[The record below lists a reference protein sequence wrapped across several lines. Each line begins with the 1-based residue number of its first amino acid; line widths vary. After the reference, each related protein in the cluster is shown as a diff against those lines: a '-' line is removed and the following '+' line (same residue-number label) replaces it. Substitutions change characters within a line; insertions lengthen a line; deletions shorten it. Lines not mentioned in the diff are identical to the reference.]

1 MKQEY
6 IIKKNIFGGFNR
18 ADVIKSLAN
27 LTESNKARNEAEQQ
41 TLLNKTEDLNR
52 QISER
57 NKKIE
62 EYLSNDNINSLKAQR
77 KNAVQNAD
85 EVLDAAKKEVDR
97 INSEISSYIDVNKP
111 KIEQLEEKT
120 AVATE
125 ILYSI
130 KANLHQLSEK
140 LDCFDFQS
148 VSEISASKIKT
159 DPPEIKH
166 IEAVPDEIITVSDE
180 PLDAQVP
187 LQVTA
192 SEEELITEK
201 DNHKDTENVVITD
214 DFSQSDSFNSIDNF
228 FAEMDK
234 LIAAKK
240 NPEPYLS
247 VINENPIEHL
257 E

>member
-18 ADVIKSLAN
+18 ADVIKCLAN
-27 LTESNKARNEAEQQ
+27 LTESNKAQNEAEQQ
-41 TLLNKTEDLNR
+41 TLLNKAEDLNR
-52 QISER
+52 QISEK

-62 EYLSNDNINSLKAQR
+62 EFLSNDNINSLKAQR
-77 KNAVQNAD
+77 INAVRNAD
-85 EVLDAAKKEVDR
+85 ELLDDAKKEVDR
-97 INSEISSYIDVNKP
+97 INSETNNYINGNKP

-120 AVATE
+120 AVVTE
-125 ILYSI
+125 ILHSI

-148 VSEISASKIKT
+148 VPEISASKIKT
-159 DPPEIKH
+159 EPPEIKH
-166 IEAVPDEIITVSDE
+166 IEALPDEIITVSDE
-180 PLDAQVP
+180 PFEAQVP
-187 LQVTA
+187 LQVTT
-192 SEEELITEK
+192 SEEE
-201 DNHKDTENVVITD
+201 NHQDTENVVPTD
-214 DFSQSDSFNSIDNF
+214 VFSQSDSFNSIDNF

>member
-18 ADVIKSLAN
+18 ADVIKCLAN
-27 LTESNKARNEAEQQ
+27 LTESNKARNEAEQRL
-41 TLLNKTEDLNR
+41 LLNKAEDLNR

-97 INSEISSYIDVNKP
+97 INSEISSYIDSNKP
-111 KIEQLEEKT
+111 KIELLEEKT

-125 ILYSI
+125 ILHSI

-180 PLDAQVP
+180 PLEA
-187 LQVTA
+187 QVTA